1 MSHLIEKIEIK
12 NFKSCNDTTL
22 LLCDYTPL
30 VGYNNAGKS
39 NCLTAINWLLKKKTL
54 DVSFFNDPTQPIV
67 VEADI
72 VGISTAL
79 LGQMGNAHQNSI
91 APFLYGSNNDK
102 LTIKREQTLPTSSA
116 ASIKIHVWDEP
127 NSQWTLNPTG
137 IDNALKAILP
147 EPIRIGAM
155 ENAAEDAS
163 KAKSTTTIGKLLS
176 NITAQIQAA
185 HANQIQV
192 HLNSVS
198 SLIASDSATRLS
210 QLGTIDQS
218 LNSKIQDLFPD
229 ISVKLHFPTPTEEE
243 LLASGTIK
251 VLENSSMDERDFS
264 SYGHGAQRS
273 IQMGLVRHLAD
284 VSNPHGI
291 TTKLLLI
298 DEPELYLH
306 PFGIE
311 QVREALLNLS
321 LNGYQVIFSTHSA
334 NMITAEEAPKTLLI
348 RKDASNCTYSR
359 VRLNDAI
366 QSVVSG
372 STHQMEQLF
381 SLSHSSH
388 VLFSEKVILT
398 EGKTELRLLPY
409 IYKIMKNRT
418 MGIDKY
424 ALVAQSGVGDTKKS
438 MAILDA
444 MDIPTKAICDL
455 DFITK
460 AVKNGYL
467 LQNNADI
474 AAIKVIFQQ
483 IAPTYEMNLTSHH
496 WPQNSPTMSAARC
509 FEILA
514 GEPSAIPH
522 IQSIHDELKLQG
534 IWLWKLGAI
543 EVYLGLTSKD
553 EAHWAQFKTDV
564 QTDGINTVCPN
575 YQGLEELISW
585 L

>member
-1 MSHLIEKIEIK
+1 MSHLIEKIKIK
-12 NFKSCNDTTL
+12 NFKSCNDTIL
-22 LLCDYTPL
+22 HLSDYTPL

-54 DVSFFNDPTQPIV
+54 DVSYFNNPTQPII

-79 LGQMGNAHQNSI
+79 LSQMTTAHARSI
-91 APFLYGSNNDK
+91 SPYLYGVNNNK
-102 LTIKREQTLPTSSA
+102 LTIKREQALPTSTS
-116 ASIKIHVWDEP
+116 ASIKIHVWD
-127 NSQWTLNPTG
+127 NSASQWELNPTG

-155 ENAAEDAS
+155 ENAEEDAS
-163 KAKSTTTIGKLLS
+163 KAKNTTTIGKLLA
-176 NITAQIQAA
+176 NITQQVQAA
-185 HANQIQV
+185 HANQIKA
-192 HLNSVS
+192 HLDNIS
-198 SLIASDSATRLS
+198 SLIASDGSARLS
-210 QLGTIDQS
+210 QLSTIDQN
-218 LNSKIQDLFPD
+218 LNSKIQDLFPE

-243 LLASGTIK
+243 ILTSGTIK
-251 VLENSSMDERDFS
+251 VLESNSTDERDFS

-311 QVREALLNLS
+311 QVREALIHLS
-321 LNGYQVIFSTHSA
+321 ENGYQVIFSTHSA

-348 RKDASNCTYSR
+348 RKDPSKFTYSR
-359 VRLNDAI
+359 LRLSDAI
-366 QSVVSG
+366 QTVVSG

-388 VLFSEKVILT
+388 ILFSEKVILT

-409 IYKIMKNRT
+409 IYKVIKNRA

-438 MAILDA
+438 MAILNA
-444 MDIPTKAICDL
+444 MDLPAKAICDL

-460 AVKNGYL
+460 AIKNGFL
-467 LQNNADI
+467 PQNDPDI
-474 AAIKVIFQQ
+474 AAIKTIFQQ
-483 IAPTYEMNLTSHH
+483 IAGTHGMNLTNQH
-496 WPQNSPTMSAARC
+496 WPQNTQAISAAQC
-509 FEILA
+509 FEKLA
-514 GEPSAIPH
+514 IEPSAIPH
-522 IQSIHDELKLQG
+522 IQKIHDKLKSQG

-543 EVYLGLTSKD
+543 EVYLGLTGKD
-553 EAHWAQFKTDV
+553 EADWAKFKTDV
-564 QTDGINTVCPN
+564 QAKGINNVCAY
-575 YQGLEELISW
+575 YQELADFINW

>member
-1 MSHLIEKIEIK
+1 MSHLIEKIELK
-12 NFKSCNDTTL
+12 NFKSCNNTKL
-22 LLCDYTPL
+22 RLSDYTPL

-54 DVSFFNDPTQPIV
+54 DVAYFNDPTQPVV

-79 LGQMGNAHQNSI
+79 LSQMISAHAGSI
-91 APFLYGSNNDK
+91 SPFLYGTNNDK
-102 LTIKREQTLPTSSA
+102 LTIKREQALPTSAA
-116 ASIKIHVWDEP
+116 ASIKIHVWD
-127 NSQWTLNPTG
+127 NTTSQWTPNPTG

-147 EPIRIGAM
+147 EPIHIGAM

-163 KAKSTTTIGKLLS
+163 KAKNTTTIGKLLA
-176 NITAQIQAA
+176 NITEQIQAA
-185 HANQIQV
+185 HANQIKT
-192 HLNSVS
+192 HLDNIS
-198 SLIASDSATRLS
+198 SLIASDGSTRLS
-210 QLGTIDQS
+210 QLSTIDQS

-229 ISVKLHFPTPTEEE
+229 ISVKLHFPTPTEED
-243 LLASGTIK
+243 LLTSGTIK
-251 VLENSSMDERDFS
+251 VLESNSTDERDFS

-284 VSNPHGI
+284 VNNPHGI

-311 QVREALLNLS
+311 QVREALIDLS

-348 RKDASNCTYSR
+348 RKDASNCTYT
-359 VRLNDAI
+359 RLRLSDAI
-366 QSVVSG
+366 QSVVGG

-388 VLFSEKVILT
+388 ILFSEKVILT
-398 EGKTELRLLPY
+398 EGKTELRLLPF
-409 IYKIMKNRT
+409 IYKAIKNRA
-418 MGIDKY
+418 MGVDKC

-444 MDIPTKAICDL
+444 MDLPTKAICDL

-467 LQNNADI
+467 SPTNPDI

-483 IAPTYEMNLTSHH
+483 IAGVHGMNLTSQY
-496 WPQNSPTMSAARC
+496 WPQNTPTISASKC
-509 FEILA
+509 FEKLA
-514 GEPSAIPH
+514 DEPSSTPH
-522 IQSIHDELKLQG
+522 ILNIHDILKLQG

-543 EVYLGLTSKD
+543 EVYLGLTGKD
-553 EAHWAQFKTDV
+553 EADWAQFKTDV
-564 QTDGINTVCPN
+564 QANGINNICAN
-575 YQGLEELISW
+575 YQELEDFINW

>member
-1 MSHLIEKIEIK
+1 MTHLIEKIKLK
-12 NFKSCNDTTL
+12 NFKSCNNTTL
-22 LLCDYTPL
+22 ILSDYTPL

-39 NCLTAINWLLKKKTL
+39 NCLTAISWLLKKKTL
-54 DVSFFNDPTQPIV
+54 DVTFFNDPTQAVI

-72 VGISTAL
+72 VGISTTL
-79 LGQMGNAHQNSI
+79 LSQMGTAHANSI
-91 APFLYGSNNDK
+91 SPFLYGPNQEK
-102 LTIKREQTLPTSSA
+102 LTIKREQESPTSKPP
-116 ASIKIHVWDEP
+116 SIKIHVWDDTTH
-127 NSQWTLNPTG
+127 QWTQNPTG

-147 EPIRIGAM
+147 EPIHIGAM

-163 KAKSTTTIGKLLS
+163 KAKSTTTIGKLLA
-176 NITAQIQAA
+176 NITEQIQAA
-185 HANQIQV
+185 HVNSIKG
-192 HLNSVS
+192 HLDNIS
-198 SLIASDSATRLS
+198 SLIASDGATRLS
-210 QLGTIDQS
+210 QLSTIDQS

-229 ISVKLHFPTPTEEE
+229 ISVKLHFPTPTEED
-243 LLASGTIK
+243 LLTSGTIK
-251 VLENSSMDERDFS
+251 VLESNSTEERDFS

-311 QVREALLNLS
+311 QVREALIDLT

-359 VRLNDAI
+359 LRLSDAI
-366 QSVVSG
+366 QTVVGG

-388 VLFSEKVILT
+388 ILFSEKVILT

-409 IYKIMKNRT
+409 IYKTIKNRA
-418 MGIDKY
+418 MGIDKC

-438 MAILDA
+438 MAILNA
-444 MDIPTKAICDL
+444 MDLPAKAICDL

-467 LQNNADI
+467 LQTDPDI

-483 IAPTYEMNLTSHH
+483 IAGVHGMNLTNQH
-496 WPQNSPTMSAARC
+496 WPQNTPTISASEC
-509 FEILA
+509 FEKLA
-514 GEPSAIPH
+514 GESSAIPH
-522 IQSIHDELKLQG
+522 IRNIHDTLKLQG

-543 EVYLGLTSKD
+543 EVYLGLAGKD
-553 EAHWAQFKTDV
+553 EAHWAQFKADV
-564 QTDGINTVCPN
+564 QASSINNICTN
-575 YQGLEELISW
+575 YQELENCINW

>member
-1 MSHLIEKIEIK
+1 MSHLIEKIKLK

-22 LLCDYTPL
+22 LLSDYTPL

-54 DVSFFNDPTQPIV
+54 DVSFFNDPTQPVI

-79 LGQMGNAHQNSI
+79 LSQMVNAHANSI
-91 APFLYGSNNDK
+91 LPFLYGTNNDK
-102 LTIKREQTLPTSSA
+102 LTIKREQALPTSTA
-116 ASIKIHVWDEP
+116 ASIKIHVWD
-127 NSQWTLNPTG
+127 NTASQWTLNPTG

-163 KAKSTTTIGKLLS
+163 KAKNTTTIGKLLA
-176 NITAQIQAA
+176 NITEKIQAA
-185 HANQIQV
+185 HANQIKT
-192 HLNSVS
+192 HLDNIS
-198 SLIASDSATRLS
+198 SLIASDGSTRLS
-210 QLGTIDQS
+210 QLSTIDQS

-229 ISVKLHFPTPTEEE
+229 ISVKLHFPTPTEED
-243 LLASGTIK
+243 LLTSGTIK
-251 VLENSSMDERDFS
+251 VLESNSTDERDFS

-311 QVREALLNLS
+311 QVREALIDLS
-321 LNGYQVIFSTHSA
+321 LNGYQVVFSTHSA

-359 VRLNDAI
+359 LRLSDAI

-372 STHQMEQLF
+372 SSHQVEQLF

-388 VLFSEKVILT
+388 ILFSEKVILT

-409 IYKIMKNRT
+409 IYKAIKDRA
-418 MGIDKY
+418 MGVDKY

-444 MDIPTKAICDL
+444 MDLPTKAICDL

-460 AVKNGYL
+460 ATKNGYL
-467 LQNNADI
+467 LQSDPDI
-474 AAIKVIFQQ
+474 IAIKAIFQQ
-483 IAPTYEMNLTSHH
+483 IASTYGMNLTSQH
-496 WPQNSPTMSAARC
+496 WPQNTPAISAAQC
-509 FEILA
+509 FEKLA
-514 GEPSAIPH
+514 CEPSAIPH
-522 IQSIHDELKLQG
+522 IRNIHDTLKSQG

-543 EVYLGLTSKD
+543 EVYLGLTGKD

-564 QTDGINTVCPN
+564 QANGINNVCAN
-575 YQGLEELISW
+575 YQELEDFINW

>member
-1 MSHLIEKIEIK
+1 MSHLIEKVEIK
-12 NFKSCNDTTL
+12 NFKSCNNTTL
-22 LLCDYTPL
+22 LLSDYTPL

-54 DVSFFNDPTQPIV
+54 DVSYFNDPAQPVIV
-67 VEADI
+67 KADI
-72 VGISTAL
+72 IGISTSL
-79 LGQMGNAHQNSI
+79 LGLMGSAHQTSI
-91 APFLYGSNNDK
+91 TPFLYGTNNDK

-176 NITAQIQAA
+176 NITLQIQTA
-185 HANQIQV
+185 HANQIQA

-198 SLIASDSATRLS
+198 SLIASNGATRLS

-218 LNSKIQDLFPD
+218 LNNKIQDLFPD
-229 ISVKLHFPTPTEEE
+229 ISVKLHFPTPTEED
-243 LLASGTIK
+243 LLTSGTIK
-251 VLENSSMDERDFS
+251 VIETNSSVERDFS

-311 QVREALLNLS
+311 QVREALLDLS

-348 RKDASNCTYSR
+348 RKDTSNNTYSR
-359 VRLNDAI
+359 VRLSDAI
-366 QSVVSG
+366 QSVVQG

-409 IYKIMKNRT
+409 IYKLVKNRA

-444 MDIPTKAICDL
+444 MDMPTKAICDL

-460 AVKNGYL
+460 AAKNGYL
-467 LQNNADI
+467 LQSNPDI
-474 AAIKVIFQQ
+474 ARIKVIFQQ
-483 IAPTYEMNLTSHH
+483 IAAAHGMNLTNHH
-496 WPQNSPTMSAARC
+496 WPQGTPTMTAARC

-514 GEPSAIPH
+514 VEPLAIPH
-522 IQSIHDELKLQG
+522 IQNIHDELKLQG

-543 EVYLGLTSKD
+543 EVYLGLTGKNESD
-553 EAHWAQFKTDV
+553 WAQFKTDV
-564 QTDGINTVCPN
+564 QTDGLNTICPN
-575 YQGLEELISW
+575 YQGLEDLINW

>member
-1 MSHLIEKIEIK
+1 MSHLIEKIKIK

-22 LLCDYTPL
+22 FISDYTPL

-54 DVSFFNDPTQPIV
+54 DVSFFNNPTQPII

-79 LGQMGNAHQNSI
+79 LSQMTTAHANSI
-91 APFLYGSNNDK
+91 SPYLYGVNNNK
-102 LTIKREQTLPTSSA
+102 LTIKREQALPTSTA
-116 ASIKIHVWDEP
+116 ASIRIHVWD
-127 NSQWTLNPTG
+127 NSASQWASNPTG

-163 KAKSTTTIGKLLS
+163 KAKNTTTIGKLLA
-176 NITAQIQAA
+176 NITQQVQAT
-185 HANQIQV
+185 HANQIKT
-192 HLNSVS
+192 HLDNIS
-198 SLIASDSATRLS
+198 SLIASDGSTRLS
-210 QLGTIDQS
+210 QLSTIDQS

-243 LLASGTIK
+243 LLTSGTIK
-251 VLENSSMDERDFS
+251 VLESNSTDERDFS

-311 QVREALLNLS
+311 QVREALINLS
-321 LNGYQVIFSTHSA
+321 ENGYQVIFSTHSA

-359 VRLNDAI
+359 LRLSDAI
-366 QSVVSG
+366 QTVVSD

-388 VLFSEKVILT
+388 ILFSEKVILT

-409 IYKIMKNRT
+409 IYKLIKNRA

-438 MAILDA
+438 MAILNA
-444 MDIPTKAICDL
+444 MDLPAKAICDL

-460 AVKNGYL
+460 AIKNGFL
-467 LQNNADI
+467 PQNDPDI
-474 AAIKVIFQQ
+474 AAIKTIFQQ
-483 IAPTYEMNLTSHH
+483 IAGTHGMNLTNQH
-496 WPQNSPTMSAARC
+496 WPQNTQSISAAQC
-509 FEILA
+509 FEKLA
-514 GEPSAIPH
+514 IEPSAIPH
-522 IQSIHDELKLQG
+522 IQNIHDNLKSQG

-543 EVYLGLTSKD
+543 EVYLGLTGKD

-564 QTDGINTVCPN
+564 QANGINNVCAN
-575 YQGLEELISW
+575 YQELEDFINW

>member
-1 MSHLIEKIEIK
+1 MSHLIEKIKIK

-22 LLCDYTPL
+22 LLSDYTPL

-54 DVSFFNDPTQPIV
+54 DVSFFNNPILPII

-72 VGISTAL
+72 VGISTTL
-79 LGQMGNAHQNSI
+79 LDQMTSAHASSI
-91 APFLYGSNNDK
+91 SPYLYGINNDK
-102 LTIKREQTLPTSSA
+102 LTIKREQALPTSTA
-116 ASIKIHVWDEP
+116 ASIKIHVWDDRS
-127 NSQWTLNPTG
+127 SQWTLNPTG

-163 KAKSTTTIGKLLS
+163 KAKNTTTIGKLLA
-176 NITAQIQAA
+176 NITQQVQAA
-185 HANQIQV
+185 HANQIKA
-192 HLNSVS
+192 HLDNIS
-198 SLIASDSATRLS
+198 SLIASDGSTRLNELS
-210 QLGTIDQS
+210 TIDQS
-218 LNSKIQDLFPD
+218 LNDKIQDLFPD

-243 LLASGTIK
+243 LLTSGTIR
-251 VLENSSMDERDFS
+251 VLESNCTDERDFS

-311 QVREALLNLS
+311 QVREALINLS
-321 LNGYQVIFSTHSA
+321 SNGYQVIFSTHSA
-334 NMITAEEAPKTLLI
+334 NMITADEAPKTLLI

-359 VRLNDAI
+359 LRLSDAI
-366 QSVVSG
+366 QTVVNN

-388 VLFSEKVILT
+388 ILFSENVILT

-409 IYKIMKNRT
+409 IYKAIKNRA

-438 MAILDA
+438 MAILNA
-444 MDIPTKAICDL
+444 MNLPTKAICDL

-460 AVKNGYL
+460 AQKNGFL
-467 LQNNADI
+467 PQNDPDI
-474 AAIKVIFQQ
+474 AAIKAIFQQ
-483 IAPTYEMNLTSHH
+483 ISGTHGMSLTNHH
-496 WPQNSPTMSAARC
+496 WPQNTQAISAAEC
-509 FEILA
+509 FEKLA
-514 GEPSAIPH
+514 IEPSAIPH
-522 IQSIHDELKLQG
+522 IQNIHDTLKSQG

-543 EVYLGLTSKD
+543 EVYLGLTGKD
-553 EAHWAQFKTDV
+553 EAHWAQFKADV
-564 QTDGINTVCPN
+564 QANGINNVCAN
-575 YQGLEELISW
+575 YQELHDFINW

>member
-1 MSHLIEKIEIK
+1 MGHLIEEIKIK

-22 LLCDYTPL
+22 FLSDYTPL

-39 NCLTAINWLLKKKTL
+39 NCLAAINWLLKKKTL
-54 DVSFFNDPTQPIV
+54 DISFFNNPTQPII

-79 LGQMGNAHQNSI
+79 LGQMTTAHANSI
-91 APFLYGSNNDK
+91 SPYLYGVNNNK
-102 LTIKREQTLPTSSA
+102 LTIKREQASPTSTA
-116 ASIKIHVWDEP
+116 TSIKIHVWD
-127 NSQWTLNPTG
+127 NSASQWASNPTG

-163 KAKSTTTIGKLLS
+163 KAKNTTTIGKLLA
-176 NITAQIQAA
+176 NITQQVQAA
-185 HANQIQV
+185 HANQIKT
-192 HLNSVS
+192 HLDNIS
-198 SLIASDSATRLS
+198 SLIASDGSTRLS
-210 QLGTIDQS
+210 QLSTIDQS

-229 ISVKLHFPTPTEEE
+229 IRVKLHFPTPTEEE
-243 LLASGTIK
+243 LLTSGTIK
-251 VLENSSMDERDFS
+251 VLESNSTDERDFS

-311 QVREALLNLS
+311 QVREALISLS
-321 LNGYQVIFSTHSA
+321 ENGYQVIFSTHSA

-359 VRLNDAI
+359 LRLSDAI
-366 QSVVSG
+366 QTVVSD

-388 VLFSEKVILT
+388 ILFSEKVILT

-409 IYKIMKNRT
+409 IYKVIKNRA

-438 MAILDA
+438 MAILNA
-444 MDIPTKAICDL
+444 MDLPAKAICDL
-455 DFITK
+455 DFITR
-460 AVKNGYL
+460 AIKNGFL
-467 LQNNADI
+467 PQNDPDV
-474 AAIKVIFQQ
+474 AAIKTIFQQ
-483 IAPTYEMNLTSHH
+483 IAGTHGMNLTNQH
-496 WPQNSPTMSAARC
+496 WPQNTQAISAAQC
-509 FEILA
+509 FEKLA
-514 GEPSAIPH
+514 IEPSAIPH
-522 IQSIHDELKLQG
+522 IQNIHDNLKSQG

-543 EVYLGLTSKD
+543 EVYLGLTGKD

-564 QTDGINTVCPN
+564 QANGINNVCAN
-575 YQGLEELISW
+575 YQELADFINW